1 MSVSIFINIF
11 IHNCFVK
18 QLFLLK
24 SFSVILKFL
33 NELNK
38 ENNMI
43 DEILH
48 IRRITKME

>member
-11 IHNCFVK
+11 IHVK

-43 DEILH
+43 DEILY